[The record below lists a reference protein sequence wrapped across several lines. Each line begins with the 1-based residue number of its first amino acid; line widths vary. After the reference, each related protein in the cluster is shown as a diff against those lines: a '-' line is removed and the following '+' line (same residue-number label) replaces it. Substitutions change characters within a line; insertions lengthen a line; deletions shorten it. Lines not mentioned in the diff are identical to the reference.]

1 MDSGWAAVA
10 AFATIFLIVEALYLF
25 VLRPASRT
33 KEINRRLAITAVKK
47 TQDQVFEQL
56 RRERW
61 LPMQGGRMRF
71 LRRLVVQ
78 SGIKV
83 EPFRLG
89 VAALF
94 VSFTVLF
101 FAGLLLGFNAF
112 SFTLTAILVPA
123 IGIIYLSIKRARRQA
138 SFGEQLP
145 DAVDIMVRSLRA
157 GHPVPRSLALVAG
170 EMSDP
175 AGTEFGIASDEL
187 TYGSDLPTAVDA
199 LSERVGHQ
207 DLKFLVVALSIQSA
221 TGGNLSEILSNLS
234 TVIRQRFKLRR
245 KVKALSAE
253 GRYSAVLLSLMPFIL
268 FGGMNVLM
276 PRYYGDI
283 WGHPALIPA
292 FATAGLV
299 MLLGFFIMYRMVNF
313 KV

>member
-1 MDSGWAAVA
+1 MDIGWVAVL
-10 AFATIFLIVEALYLF
+10 AFATIFLAVEGLYLF
-25 VLRPASRT
+25 VLRPAGRAKSV
-33 KEINRRLAITAVKK
+33 NRRLAITTAKK
-47 TQDQVFEQL
+47 SHDQVFEQL

-61 LPMQGGRMRF
+61 LPTDGGRMHF

-89 VAALF
+89 VLTLF
-94 VSFTVLF
+94 ISFTVLF
-101 FAGLLLGFNAF
+101 LTTLLFGFNILSLSIAGVVVPA
-112 SFTLTAILVPA
+112 LALLYLAILRA
-123 IGIIYLSIKRARRQA
+123 KRQGR
-138 SFGEQLP
+138 FGEQLP

-170 EMSDP
+170 EMPDP

-187 TYGSDLPTAVDA
+187 TYGSDLPTAMDA
-199 LSERVGHQ
+199 LSERVGHP
-207 DLKFLVVALSIQSA
+207 DLKFLVVAISIQSA

-234 TVIRQRFKLRR
+234 LVIRQRFKLRR

-253 GRYSAVLLSLMPFIL
+253 GRYSAVLLSILPFIL
-268 FGGMNVLM
+268 FGGMNILM
-276 PRYYGDI
+276 PKYYGDI
-283 WGHPALIPA
+283 WGHPAIIPA
-292 FATAGLV
+292 FAAAGVV
-299 MLLGFFIMYRMVNF
+299 MVIGWFVMYRMVNF